1 MMIPF
6 FYSHS
11 ALSKYFV
18 ECIDYILKTEV
29 MLSPRLSMRVQ
40 LSSYVNPKGG
50 KGKNKAADMEKEN
63 EVRVL
68 KDLIRGLGANEI
80 EHAILTI
87 TKAAPVISEIA
98 ANFGSSLKIK
108 ERGTSHK
115 KRDDKG
121 DLITLVNAL
130 KQKNIWNHVP
140 GRELSNNVSETPF
153 KFDKNMFKHSV
164 LTTANRLKLRNTSL
178 GFGRRGSRR
187 R

>member
-1 MMIPF
+1 
-6 FYSHS
+6 
-11 ALSKYFV
+11 
-18 ECIDYILKTEV
+18 
-29 MLSPRLSMRVQ
+29 MRVQ

-164 LTTANRLKLRNTSL
+164 LTTANLWMTNSDVLSPYMYLTVELFCTCVPIHYTCTCRYFDFEKVIIV
-178 GFGRRGSRR
+178 
-187 R
+187 